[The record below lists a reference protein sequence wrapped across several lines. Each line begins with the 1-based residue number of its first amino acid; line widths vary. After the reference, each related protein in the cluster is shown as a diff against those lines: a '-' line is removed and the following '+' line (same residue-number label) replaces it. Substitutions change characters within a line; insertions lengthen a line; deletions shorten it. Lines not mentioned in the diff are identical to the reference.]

1 MFIAT
6 HAHFTPHAGAMFA
19 ILSSGE
25 NLAGLVSSVAWP
37 NIYNAVIDH
46 NLRAGVTFM
55 IMSGVALVA
64 VPFLM

>member
-1 MFIAT
+1 
-6 HAHFTPHAGAMFA
+6 MFA